1 MDVVQTSLSLFA
13 PPPTDKSIVKEY
25 WVDYSPIAAISEG
38 GVIEFSVPGTS
49 VDYIS
54 LGKSK
59 LHIKYIITDE
69 EGDKITDE
77 RDIHGVPTANNHQ
90 VAPVNFSLHSIFRQI
105 DLSLNQKLISP
116 DVGVNYPYKAL
127 IDLLLGSSN
136 DMILSQAQAAMFFK
150 DQAGHFDELE
160 YVGSNSGYTERGRP
174 TKDGNPGN
182 MEGCLY
188 LDICQGENRAILNG
202 VSVNL
207 KLFQSLN
214 EFRLMRLGTKNY
226 KLKII
231 SAVWK
236 ICYISLD
243 PNMILA
249 HDEALKISPAIYPF
263 WRSDLKSFSVA
274 KGSLNFMTDNI
285 YHGKVPSKLVIGM
298 ISNAGYSGDYDKNP
312 FDFKHMNL
320 NYLEVT
326 VDGQPVP
333 NRALTP
339 NFEKGDFVSS
349 YLSLLD
355 NNYDRKNG
363 IIIKLLEYH
372 KGYTLFL
379 FDIQSFLSGHIM
391 SKSIKGHIRLTM
403 RFAKALSETINI
415 IIYGKFPESLT
426 VDHSRNVSFGS

>member
-90 VAPVNFSLHSIFRQI
+90 VAPV
-105 DLSLNQKLISP
+105 
-116 DVGVNYPYKAL
+116 
-127 IDLLLGSSN
+127 
-136 DMILSQAQAAMFFK
+136 
-150 DQAGHFDELE
+150 
-160 YVGSNSGYTERGRP
+160 
-174 TKDGNPGN
+174 
-182 MEGCLY
+182 
-188 LDICQGENRAILNG
+188 
-202 VSVNL
+202 
-207 KLFQSLN
+207 
-214 EFRLMRLGTKNY
+214 KNY

-236 ICYISLD
+236 ICYISLY

-263 WRSDLKSFSVA
+263 WRSDLRSFSVA
-274 KGSLNFMTDNI
+274 KGALNFMTDNI

-403 RFAKALSETINI
+403 RFAKALTETINI
-415 IIYGKFPESLT
+415 IIYGKFPESLSI
-426 VDHSRNVSFGS
+426 DHSRNVSLGS